1 MQQYNRSF
9 EEIVRKGKRFTV
21 LALPNSGVF
30 KLAYECRMGSNC
42 EEIYKDLT
50 GKNVF
55 GLSHLVEHLSFK
67 STKHYTTRELKE
79 TLRSYG
85 MYNAGTNTDYINYFF
100 ITISEKYKLA
110 IQLILDI
117 ALNDLSKV
125 TEDEFL
131 LERKVVSNEALMY
144 NGNKEYKFN
153 RNANTIFFGKDIEND
168 IIGISNTID
177 KFELKDAKEL
187 KANFINCDDTI
198 INITYDPVDM
208 GINEIINEILDRM
221 EEYEKPKINTDMRH
235 LYLDKLK
242 QFDLVKVDTTIE
254 SVNDQ
259 ILTRLAIRLIEE
271 PTDEELVTSWF
282 LIPYITKFAR
292 GKNLDYLIREERGL
306 TYNVSFN
313 VLVNI
318 VPNNI
323 SLYFSSGVT
332 EGDEELLLSLFKSTI
347 ALNLK
352 EFDTEDFKHY
362 LEKEKISD
370 KLDNLN
376 LNNYSTYH
384 DYPIIY
390 RSIYENN
397 KIVFSK
403 DVGLVAAHLLNKYV
417 NEKTVIDLLT
427 RLNNLVT
434 DGEYSIIRS
443 KKIK

>member
-30 KLAYECRMGSNC
+30 KLTYECRMGSNC

-100 ITISEKYKLA
+100 TTVSEKYKLA

-153 RNANTIFFGKDIEND
+153 RNAITVFF
-168 IIGISNTID
+168 
-177 KFELKDAKEL
+177 DAKEL
-187 KANFINCDDTI
+187 KANFINYDDTV

-208 GINEIINEILDRM
+208 SINEIINEILDRI

-242 QFDLVKVDTTIE
+242 QFDLVKVDTAIE

-259 ILTRLAIRLIEE
+259 ILTRLAIRLIQE
-271 PTDEELVTSWF
+271 PTDEELGASWL

-352 EFDTEDFKHY
+352 EFDIEDFKHY

-397 KIVFSK
+397 KSVFSK

-417 NEKTVIDLLT
+417 NEKNVIDLLT